1 MIWLGGAV
9 TAVAFLFFALRRL
22 RRYLHIYQQEEY
34 DSLRFLRWLFRSFAF
49 DKRVALA
56 IVIVVVAVQLAGPIL
71 PAVWQGVLAGLFI
84 IAAVLEADPRKHAKK
99 KLAMTKRA
107 QRIYWAAFVLTAI
120 VAGLAAFAPAPL
132 WWIAPLWAIPFTL
145 VLGNLALMPLESRT
159 QRKFWAEA
167 HNKLKRLKPTV
178 IGITGSFG
186 KTSVKHILGHV
197 LSMHARTL
205 YTPGSVNTVM
215 GNTRIIREQLKPG
228 TRYFIAEMGAYGIG
242 SIKRLCDLTPP
253 DLGVLTTIG
262 EAHYE
267 RFKSLE
273 TVAHAKFELS
283 EAVVAKGG
291 KMVVGDEVLAQ
302 EYAVD
307 YMNAHRESFV
317 ICGEGEF
324 ADLKILKV
332 EQTADGLKVKVT
344 WPEMFGE
351 DEFALFA
358 PLYGLHHGANMALAF
373 GAAVLA
379 GVPAKKAIAAMATVP
394 QIEHRLEV
402 KPQGDGSILIDD
414 AYNSNPSGFAA
425 ALELTNTLR
434 NGHGRRILI
443 TPGMAELGERHA
455 EAHAELGLKAAKCID
470 VALVVRPDRIP
481 TFVDTFERRAANGRL
496 VKLDSFAEAEDWLK
510 RNVKENDVV
519 LIENDLP
526 DILEREFRV

>member
-1 MIWLGGAV
+1 MTWLGGAV
-9 TAVAFLFFALRRL
+9 TAVAFLGFALRRL

-34 DSLRFLRWLFRSFAF
+34 DSGRFLRWLFRSFAF

-56 IVIVVVAVQLAGPIL
+56 IVIVGVAIGLTGSTA
-71 PAVWQGVLAGLFI
+71 PAVWQGALAGVFI
-84 IAAVLEADPRKHAKK
+84 LAAALENDPRKHAKK

-107 QRIYWAAFVLTAI
+107 QRIYWTAFGLCVATSAA
-120 VAGLAAFAPAPL
+120 AAVTPAPL
-132 WWIAPLWAIPFTL
+132 WWLAPLWAIPFTL
-145 VLGNLALMPLESRT
+145 VVGNLLLMPLESRT
-159 QRKFWAEA
+159 QRKLWNEA
-167 HNKLKRLKPTV
+167 HTKLGRLRPTV

-186 KTSVKHILGHV
+186 KTSVKHILGHI

-228 TRYFIAEMGAYGIG
+228 TRFFLAEMGAYGIG

-273 TVAHAKFELS
+273 TVAQAKFELCQ
-283 EAVVAKGG
+283 AVVAKDG
-291 KMVVGDEVLAQ
+291 KIVVGEEVLAQ
-302 EYAVD
+302 DYAVD
-307 YMNAHRESFV
+307 YMNTHRDHFV

-332 EQTADGLKVKVT
+332 EQTKDGLKVKVT

-351 DEFALFA
+351 DAFELSA

-373 GAAVLA
+373 GAAILA
-379 GVPAKKAIAAMATVP
+379 GVPAKKAIAAMASVP

-425 ALELTNTLR
+425 ALELTHTLG
-434 NGHGRRILI
+434 NGRGRRILI

-455 EAHAELGLKAAKCID
+455 EAHAELGLKAAQCID

-481 TFVDTFERRAANGRL
+481 TFVDTFERRAATGRL
-496 VKLDSFAEAEDWLK
+496 VKLDSFAQAEDWLK
-510 RNVKENDVV
+510 RNVKEDDVV

-526 DILEREFRV
+526 DILERDFRV

>member
-9 TAVAFLFFALRRL
+9 TTVAFAFFALRRL

-34 DSLRFLRWLFRSFAF
+34 DSLRFLSWLFRRFAF
-49 DKRVALA
+49 DTRVALA
-56 IVIVVVAVQLAGPIL
+56 IAAITLIVTLAGAMP
-71 PAVWQGVLAGLFI
+71 PAVWQGALAGLFI
-84 IAAVLEADPRKHAKK
+84 LAAGLEADPRKSAKK

-107 QRIYWAAFVLTAI
+107 QRIYWSGFVLTAV

-132 WWIAPLWAIPFTL
+132 WWLVPLWAVPFTL
-145 VLGNLALMPLESRT
+145 VLGNILMMPLESRT
-159 QRKFWAEA
+159 QRKFWTEA
-167 HNKLKRLKPTV
+167 HTKLKRLRPMV

-186 KTSVKHILGHV
+186 KTSVKHILGHI

-228 TRYFIAEMGAYGIG
+228 VRYFIAEMGAYGIG

-253 DLGVLTTIG
+253 DFGILTTIG

-273 TVAHAKFELS
+273 TVAQAKFELS
-283 EAVVAKGG
+283 EAVIAKDG
-291 KMVVGDEVLAQ
+291 KMIVGEEVLAQ
-302 EYAVD
+302 QYAVD
-307 YMNAHRESFV
+307 YMNAHRNNFV
-317 ICGEGEF
+317 ICGKGEF
-324 ADLKILKV
+324 ADLKILQL
-332 EQTADGLKVKVT
+332 EQVKDGLKVKVA
-344 WPEMFGE
+344 WPEMFGDE
-351 DEFALFA
+351 EFALFA

-373 GAAVLA
+373 GAAVMA
-379 GVPAKKAIAAMATVP
+379 GVPAKKAVAAMATVP

-425 ALELTNTLR
+425 ALELTDKLR
-434 NGHGRRILI
+434 NGCGRRILI

-455 EAHAELGLKAAKCID
+455 EAHAELGLKAAQCID
-470 VALVVRPDRIP
+470 VALVVRSDRIP
-481 TFVDTFERRAANGRL
+481 TFVDTFERRAVNGRL
-496 VKLDSFAEAEDWLK
+496 IKLRSFAEAETWLK
-510 RNVKENDVV
+510 RNVKEDDVV

>member
-1 MIWLGGAV
+1 
-9 TAVAFLFFALRRL
+9 VA
-22 RRYLHIYQQEEY
+22 Q
-34 DSLRFLRWLFRSFAF
+34 
-49 DKRVALA
+49 
-56 IVIVVVAVQLAGPIL
+56 
-71 PAVWQGVLAGLFI
+71 
-84 IAAVLEADPRKHAKK
+84 
-99 KLAMTKRA
+99 
-107 QRIYWAAFVLTAI
+107 
-120 VAGLAAFAPAPL
+120 
-132 WWIAPLWAIPFTL
+132 
-145 VLGNLALMPLESRT
+145 
-159 QRKFWAEA
+159 
-167 HNKLKRLKPTV
+167 
-178 IGITGSFG
+178 
-186 KTSVKHILGHV
+186 
-197 LSMHARTL
+197 
-205 YTPGSVNTVM
+205 
-215 GNTRIIREQLKPG
+215 
-228 TRYFIAEMGAYGIG
+228 
-242 SIKRLCDLTPP
+242 
-253 DLGVLTTIG
+253 
-262 EAHYE
+262 
-267 RFKSLE
+267 
-273 TVAHAKFELS
+273 AKFELS

-291 KMVVGDEVLAQ
+291 KMIVGEEVLAQ

-307 YMNAHRESFV
+307 YMNAHRDTFV

-324 ADLKILKV
+324 ADLKILDV
-332 EQTADGLKVKVT
+332 TQTKDGLKVKVT

-425 ALELTNTLR
+425 ALELTDKLR

-443 TPGMAELGERHA
+443 TPGMAELGARHA
-455 EAHAELGLKAAKCID
+455 EAHAELGLKAAQCID

-481 TFVDTFERRAANGRL
+481 TFVDTFERRTANGRL

-510 RNVKENDVV
+510 RNVKEDDVV

>member
-9 TAVAFLFFALRRL
+9 TAVTFLFFALRRL

-34 DSLRFLRWLFRSFAF
+34 NSLRFLRWLFRAVAF

-56 IVIVVVAVQLAGPIL
+56 IGVVALVIWQFGPAA
-71 PAVWQGVLAGLFI
+71 PAVWQGALAGLFI
-84 IAAVLEADPRKHAKK
+84 IAGALEPDPRKNAKK
-99 KLAMTKRA
+99 KLAMTQRA
-107 QRIYWAAFVLTAI
+107 KRIYWTAFVLSVP

-132 WWIAPLWAIPFTL
+132 WWLAPLWALPFIL
-145 VLGNLALMPLESRT
+145 VLGNLILMPLESRT
-159 QRKFWAEA
+159 QRRFWTEA
-167 HNKLKRLKPTV
+167 HTKLKRLRPTV

-186 KTSVKHILGHV
+186 KTSVKHILGHI

-205 YTPGSVNTVM
+205 FTPGSVNTVM

-242 SIKRLCDLTPP
+242 SIRRLCDLTPP

-267 RFKSLE
+267 RFKSLD
-273 TVAHAKFELS
+273 TVAKAKFELCQ
-283 EAVVAKGG
+283 AVVAKEG
-291 KMVVGDEVLAQ
+291 KLIVGEEVLAQ
-302 EYAVD
+302 DYAVE
-307 YMNAHRESFV
+307 YMNAHRDHFV

-324 ADLKILKV
+324 ADLKFLDV
-332 EQTADGLKVKVT
+332 EQTRDGLKVKLT
-344 WPEMFGE
+344 WPERFGE
-351 DEFALFA
+351 ETFALFA
-358 PLYGLHHGANMALAF
+358 PLYGLHHAANMALAF

-379 GVPAKKAIAAMATVP
+379 GVPANKAIAAMTTVP
-394 QIEHRLEV
+394 QIRHRLEV

-425 ALELTNTLR
+425 ALELTDKLR

-455 EAHAELGLKAAKCID
+455 EAHAELGLKAAQCID

-496 VKLDSFAEAEDWLK
+496 VKLDSFAEAEEWLK
-510 RNVKENDVV
+510 RNVKEHDVV

-526 DILEREFRV
+526 DILERNFQV